1 MSLAAY
7 EGVFDAVRGDPW
19 LWPWHWSKPW
29 PWVVMAVAMV
39 RAIARKSG
47 IGRGRKVFLYV
58 GVETKNKRKYGTG
71 ESFLK
76 SFLCI
81 VLHSHLFNLLLP
93 SSSTFLFT
101 RPPV

>member
-1 MSLAAY
+1 MRSVETEVEVDTA
-7 EGVFDAVRGDPW
+7 
-19 LWPWHWSKPW
+19 
-29 PWVVMAVAMV
+29 MAVAVALVEAVAVGGHGRSHGPRDSQKV
-39 RAIARKSG
+39 RYWPWSKS
-47 IGRGRKVFLYV
+47 IVYTSEF
-58 GVETKNKRKYGTG
+58 GTG